1 MLHNKV
7 SPREVRLANF
17 HLAVEEDSIHDDD
30 YDYDEV
36 AVVVEEDKIER
47 RRERSPPVAVA
58 VAVAGSIHDNIHD
71 DVDLLAVLVLVHTGD
86 DREADLHSLY

>member
-17 HLAVEEDSIHDDD
+17 HLAVEEDSIHDDYD
-30 YDYDEV
+30 DYDEA
-36 AVVVEEDKIER
+36 AVVEEEDKIVR
-47 RRERSPPVAVA
+47 RRERSPPVV
-58 VAVAGSIHDNIHD
+58 VVAGSIHDNIHD

>member
-30 YDYDEV
+30 YDYDEA
-36 AVVVEEDKIER
+36 AVVEEEDKIER
-47 RRERSPPVAVA
+47 RRERSPPVVVVA
-58 VAVAGSIHDNIHD
+58 EGSIHDNIHD

>member
-30 YDYDEV
+30 YE
-36 AVVVEEDKIER
+36 AVVEEEDKIER
-47 RRERSPPVAVA
+47 RRERSPPVVVVA
-58 VAVAGSIHDNIHD
+58 EGSIHDNIHD